1 MPHLQILCTTYFSQ
15 FLCPLKFALVIQ
27 RKYYSKTNQIFCLN
41 RQSKHSARVGHST
54 ARSLSSGQKRPP
66 QMCTLNETWDVKHT
80 RNPTPTAS
88 RGPMD
93 ISDRKSEFHR
103 ELLYT
108 KQRKQQM
115 SIRTSE
121 TPREDE
127 GILDWLLR
135 SVTAVPLGIKKYCSS
150 NSSKRLEFTFEEF
163 FTVLKLSLQKEK
175 SSKNNLINKN

>member
-1 MPHLQILCTTYFSQ
+1 
-15 FLCPLKFALVIQ
+15 
-27 RKYYSKTNQIFCLN
+27 
-41 RQSKHSARVGHST
+41 
-54 ARSLSSGQKRPP
+54 
-66 QMCTLNETWDVKHT
+66 MCTLNETWDMKHT
-80 RNPTPTAS
+80 RKPTPTAS

-93 ISDRKSEFHR
+93 ISDRKSEFQR

-135 SVTAVPLGIKKYCSS
+135 SVTAVPLGIKNIVVVIVVKDL
-150 NSSKRLEFTFEEF
+150 NLP
-163 FTVLKLSLQKEK
+163 LKNFSQY
-175 SSKNNLINKN
+175 